1 VRLVGMLAWMV
12 SEKASQSS
20 GSGFGDKDE
29 NDEGARHR
37 VAAAGRTTSG
47 LYSTVKA

>member
-1 VRLVGMLAWMV
+1 VRLVGMLAGMV
-12 SEKASQSS
+12 SEKAWQSS
-20 GSGFGDKDE
+20 GSGYGDKDE

-37 VAAAGRTTSG
+37 VAAGRTTSG